1 MVLDFQNNKWRLN
14 ANKSFPTIPNNKILN
29 LGLQFTSQYLIVQVS
44 TNNQSDTWQ
53 VAGKIWATSH
63 IFAAPTKFFEQNLEL
78 TERQLITI
86 PKTYQNQYSLNYRA
100 PRHFT
105 NVKIKIWEYIEEIA
119 TKSDYLREKVDLL
132 LEQNKAL
139 EALVKSLVEKEEQPP
154 SPEPTIQE
162 EVAILR
168 TIGRL

>member
-1 MVLDFQNNKWRLN
+1 MIPDFQNNKWKL
-14 ANKSFPTIPNNKILN
+14 KSNRTFPTIPNNKILN
-29 LGLQFTSQYLIVQVS
+29 LGLQFTSQYLIIQVS

-63 IFAAPTKFFEQNLEL
+63 IFAAPTKFFEHNLEL

-105 NVKIKIWEYIEEIA
+105 NVKIRIWEYIGEIA
-119 TKSDYLREKVDLL
+119 TELDYLKEKINLL
-132 LEQNKAL
+132 LEQSERL
-139 EALVKSLVEKEEQPP
+139 EGLINSLIDEDNEPLPPNLTVE
-154 SPEPTIQE
+154 QE
-162 EVAILR
+162 AVMLR
-168 TIGRL
+168 MIGII